1 MKNYAEM
8 LFIDVVRDLQNEAG
22 TGKTYAK
29 AYQKRTNEALT
40 DQEIAFI
47 AERDS
52 FYIASVSSR
61 GWPYIQHR
69 GGPRGFLKILDE
81 DLLGFGDYVGNKQFI
96 TMGHVAQDDKVSL
109 FLMDYENSARLK
121 IMGRMTMIHSQDA
134 DPELREQLV
143 TEGQA
148 QVDRIATIKVESVDW
163 NCPKYIPQLINAKK
177 IIPEFQQ
184 LLQENEALK
193 QQIESLKAAK

>member
-1 MKNYAEM
+1 MRNYAEM
-8 LFIDVVRDLQNEAG
+8 LFIDAVRDLQNEAG
-22 TGKTYAK
+22 TGDTYARVYK
-29 AYQKRTNEALT
+29 KRTNEVLT
-40 DQEIAFI
+40 DQEVTFI
-47 AERDS
+47 AERES
-52 FYIASVSSR
+52 FYIATVSSR

-69 GGPRGFLKILDE
+69 GGPVGFLKILDD

-121 IMGRMTMIHSQDA
+121 IMGRMTMMHAEDA
-134 DPELREQLV
+134 DSELREQLA

-148 QVDRIATIKVESVDW
+148 QVDRIATIRVESVDW

-177 IIPEFQQ
+177 FIPEFQRI
-184 LLQENEALK
+184 LQENESLK
-193 QQIESLKAAK
+193 QQIEQLKTDR